1 MVGVGLGKEGRGDGR
16 GGGRHKKNKKC
27 GKLGMFYGVQIFRF
41 SGYRKNTSY
50 IQDHRPSMKFRP
62 GQLPPGQLPA
72 VNFSPR
78 KLPSRLL
85 PSG

>member
-1 MVGVGLGKEGRGDGR
+1 MVGVGLGKGGE
-16 GGGRHKKNKKC
+16 GGGTKRIKNVVSLECFMVSK
-27 GKLGMFYGVQIFRF
+27 F

-62 GQLPPGQLPA
+62 GQLPPGQLPP